1 MGNFS
6 YTQTFP
12 NLPVPMECANRLNY
26 FPFHTATAAKLIWSM
41 IRKTYRFQ
49 VFSLVVFATVYFFC
63 SRAYKADTLPFFRV
77 AINFNATAIYA
88 SFRATAGTG
97 APPLRFYFS
106 IFLLESENS
115 DLNIAI
121 FLIFRFLFYRQGDIL
136 IEFDEPAHQ
145 TIKSKS
151 SKFTTAFQF

>member
-1 MGNFS
+1 
-6 YTQTFP
+6 
-12 NLPVPMECANRLNY
+12 
-26 FPFHTATAAKLIWSM
+26 M

-77 AINFNATAIYA
+77 AINFN
-88 SFRATAGTG
+88 ATAGTG